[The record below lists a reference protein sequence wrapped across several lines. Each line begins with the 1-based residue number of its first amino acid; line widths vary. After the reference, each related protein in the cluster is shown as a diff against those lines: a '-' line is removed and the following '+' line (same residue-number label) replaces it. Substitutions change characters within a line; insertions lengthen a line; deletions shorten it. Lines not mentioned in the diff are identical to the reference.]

1 MRRLIRTGFA
11 VSVLSSFI
19 PIEAL
24 AQGANTG
31 VGGDPRNSVAQP
43 EMSGNPSAIATTSI
57 QASLGAASDP
67 NGLRRFLSDHGI
79 VYSFNA
85 LADILGDTSGGTRRT
100 ATVIGRIGMQ
110 LDADLGRLAGWSGAA
125 FRVEAYKNGV
135 GLTRAAVSDLAV
147 VSELEVIPRCA
158 STNCRSSN
166 SFSTVSW
173 LSKSAMSRP
182 IPNSWSARPRRCSST
197 PLSGGRG
204 LRARACPA
212 AAPPIRSER
221 LRSG

>member
-79 VYSFNA
+79 VYSFSMPSP
-85 LADILGDTSGGTRRT
+85 TSW
-100 ATVIGRIGMQ
+100 AI
-110 LDADLGRLAGWSGAA
+110 
-125 FRVEAYKNGV
+125 
-135 GLTRAAVSDLAV
+135 RAAARAGPPPSSA
-147 VSELEVIPRCA
+147 A
-158 STNCRSSN
+158 S
-166 SFSTVSW
+166 
-173 LSKSAMSRP
+173 A
-182 IPNSWSARPRRCSST
+182 CSST
-197 PLSGGRG
+197 PISDASPAGAPPLSGWKPTKM
-204 LRARACPA
+204 AWD
-212 AAPPIRSER
+212 
-221 LRSG
+221 

>member
-1 MRRLIRTGFA
+1 MRRLIRTAFA

-85 LADILGDTSGGTRRT
+85 IADI
-100 ATVIGRIGMQ
+100 
-110 LDADLGRLAGWSGAA
+110 
-125 FRVEAYKNGV
+125 
-135 GLTRAAVSDLAV
+135 
-147 VSELEVIPRCA
+147 
-158 STNCRSSN
+158 
-166 SFSTVSW
+166 
-173 LSKSAMSRP
+173 
-182 IPNSWSARPRRCSST
+182 
-197 PLSGGRG
+197 RG
-204 LRARACPA
+204 
-212 AAPPIRSER
+212 
-221 LRSG
+221 